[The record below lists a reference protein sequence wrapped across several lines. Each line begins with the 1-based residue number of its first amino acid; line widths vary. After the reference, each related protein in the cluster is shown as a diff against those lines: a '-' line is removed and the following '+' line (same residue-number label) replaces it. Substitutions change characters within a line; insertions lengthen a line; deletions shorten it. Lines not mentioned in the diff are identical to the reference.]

1 MMRASLKGNVS
12 MCFILTP
19 KRPYAKLLGHGALL
33 SQLNNNC
40 LGVFPNVAKLL
51 IYLYNLYMTK
61 QQLTQLAGSQAELA
75 RLLNI
80 SRSAVCQW
88 VVVPELQLRR
98 LKDLRPQW
106 FTA

>member
-1 MMRASLKGNVS
+1 MRNCWGIS
-12 MCFILTP
+12 
-19 KRPYAKLLGHGALL
+19 ALL

-51 IYLYNLYMTK
+51 IYLYNARMTK